1 VSTREELEA
10 RLKAKEAA
18 ADAARAEQVE
28 IDEMAL
34 LEAKL
39 EHEPHEIAVM
49 RLSRH
54 AVGHPTL
61 VIVKKP
67 SGPAYKRWRDLLL
80 RNERNKALGH
90 MSADCLLYPS
100 VDAFAA
106 MAKVFP
112 ELPDQVA
119 ITGAALAKGGAEE
132 EGKS

>member
-10 RLKAKEAA
+10 RLRAKEAA
-18 ADAARAEQVE
+18 ADAARAEQAE
-28 IDEMAL
+28 IDEFAV

-39 EHEPHEIAVM
+39 EHELHDISVM
-49 RLSRH
+49 RLQRH
-54 AVGHPTL
+54 APGHPTL

-67 SGPAYKRWRDLLL
+67 SAPAYKRWRDLLL
-80 RNERNKALGH
+80 RGDRAKAMGF
-90 MSADCLLYPS
+90 MSGDCLLYPAP
-100 VDAFAA
+100 DAFAA

-119 ITGAALAKGGAEE
+119 VTGAALAKGGAEE